1 MNYISK
7 IFIISSN
14 QASKIIVAKNLTK
27 LLLISSITFVLLL
40 FVFYNAQAVQ
50 IDLFKFQVYVPTDLL

>member
-7 IFIISSN
+7 ILIISFN

-40 FVFYNAQAVQ
+40 FVFYTAQAVQ
-50 IDLFKFQVYVPTDLL
+50 IDVF